1 MKITL
6 EFNSEV
12 DTSVQYQEAG
22 RMLMAL
28 AGIYVGEYPKIDGV
42 YPDLGAP
49 HGSSSG
55 EKAGHREDASSEV
68 DVRAESGI
76 SEEDKQVVVAA
87 LARAGFTVPETTQV
101 EPVKAVKPE
110 PAEGKTRTRRTKAQ
124 MDAYRAALAAGK
136 SEAEAEAISYSIPRE
151 DAAPK
156 SEAKSA
162 SDSFFDDP
170 EPEPNITASPED
182 RVDPSEVITKEDI
195 PKLLRR
201 VAVLP
206 PGDANRAYAN
216 KWIVQLLESKYG
228 VRGTVN
234 LKPDQY
240 APFYH
245 EVRAE
250 LDRLG
255 V

>member
-6 EFNSEV
+6 EFNSDA
-12 DTSVQYQEAG
+12 DTAVQYAEAG
-22 RMLMAL
+22 RMLLAL
-28 AGIYVGEYPKIDGV
+28 AGVSAEGNPQESSDPTGL
-42 YPDLGAP
+42 PAP
-49 HGSSSG
+49 Q
-55 EKAGHREDASSEV
+55 RLV
-68 DVRAESGI
+68 
-76 SEEDKQVVVAA
+76 SEEKEGPSEAEVARTLAEDKRAIADA
-87 LARAGFTVPETTQV
+87 LEQAGFTVPEAPRA
-101 EPVKAVKPE
+101 EPAPVTKPEPAPVTKPE

>member
-6 EFNSEV
+6 EFNSEA
-12 DTSVQYQEAG
+12 DTAVQYAEAG
-22 RMLMAL
+22 RMLLAL
-28 AGIYVGEYPKIDGV
+28 AGVSAEGNPQGGNAVAGLVVPPVSTE
-42 YPDLGAP
+42 A
-49 HGSSSG
+49 
-55 EKAGHREDASSEV
+55 EKAAPSEA
-68 DVRAESGI
+68 DSPETEAEAARTLA
-76 SEEDKQVVVAA
+76 EDKRAIADA
-87 LARAGFTVPETTQV
+87 LEHAGFTVPETTQV
-101 EPVKAVKPE
+101 EPVKVVKPE

-182 RVDPSEVITKEDI
+182 RVDPSDVITKEDI

-201 VAVLP
+201 VAALP